1 MGFFYFIIMNL
12 EELQLIET
20 NIKEEIEKTLQSIS
34 NYKELTKPIAPEN
47 AIGRISRMDA
57 INNKTVNEAAL
68 RKAELKLA
76 NLKVAL
82 LNINDSDFGV
92 CHKCKNNIPI
102 GRILL
107 LPHSRFCVNCAR

>member
-1 MGFFYFIIMNL
+1 MTK

-20 NIKEEIEKTLQSIS
+20 NMKDEIDKTLQSIS

-57 INNKTVNEAAL
+57 INNKTVNEEAL
-68 RKAELKLA
+68 RKAEQKLK

-82 LNINDSDFGV
+82 LNINDTDFGV
-92 CHKCKNNIPI
+92 CYKCKSNIPI

-107 LPHSRFCVNCAR
+107 IPQSRFCVNCAR